1 MLNDKYVKNYKKKS
15 TNIILIKKDE
25 YVRNF

>member
-1 MLNDKYVKNYKKKS
+1 MLNDKYVKNYKKKI